1 MGISREEA
9 LDCYRSDDLIGLGM
23 EADAVRRRLHPENV
37 VSYGVEDR
45 IDCAEPQEAIL
56 RSLDD
61 VVESD
66 ATAVRISCAAQPHHN
81 VAWFESLFKAIKH
94 RHPGLDLYGLSAAEI
109 IEIAKVSGLDLR
121 ATIARL
127 RDAGLDT
134 IAGDGCADHEGWLAV
149 HEAAHRLGLRTTAG
163 LTFSTGETLE
173 HRLDHLASIRRLQN
187 ATGGFTAFVPQV
199 AAAKALDEPTAVEYL
214 KTLAIARMFLDNI
227 ENIQS
232 SLGAADLKVLQVSF
246 RFGCNDAGNTTAE
259 ETLRYAIRD
268 AGFKPA
274 QRDALYRAMFLN

>member
-37 VSYGVEDR
+37 VTYAVEGR
-45 IDCAEPQEAIL
+45 LDCAGPQEHIIDAIDRL
-56 RSLDD
+56 A
-61 VVESD
+61 ESGTTVIALSSTTRHD
-66 ATAVRISCAAQPHHN
+66 IN
-81 VAWFESLFKAIKH
+81 WFETLFRAIKQ
-94 RHPGLDLYGLSAAEI
+94 RHSHLDLYGLSASEIVQTAE
-109 IEIAKVSGLDLR
+109 ASGLDLQSS
-121 ATIARL
+121 ISRL
-127 RDAGLDT
+127 HNAGLDS
-134 IAGDGCADHEGWLAV
+134 ISGDDCSDHDAWLAV

-173 HRLDHLASIRRLQN
+173 HRLDHLASIRRLQE

-232 SLGAADLKVLQVSF
+232 SLEAADLKVLQVSF

-274 QRDALYRAMFLN
+274 QRDALYRSQFLN